1 MLHHRRFSFLDS
13 SAWRRRMQRLAL
25 SFVGMVLIGSLWAQS
40 PPASKP
46 SFSKGPL
53 EQAIDAAFQRA
64 KSADQAI
71 ESMAILEA
79 LLHDKGLSSTQRKKI
94 ELEMGGWKERAEKKL
109 VRNGNDWVT
118 AEVNA
123 ERIKE
128 ANFLIEKA
136 LVDLAARDFRSC
148 KEGLEKASRVNEN
161 GIQADFLLGMLNTPA
176 YANSP
181 ETGER
186 HFRKV
191 LNRCDDHIPSLNNLA
206 LCCIRQKKLAPAV
219 DAWRRLAEL
228 APETPE
234 LAYNVVHLM
243 AESAGKVIPL
253 TTTERRRFE
262 ALLAGVPPGSI
273 PSPESTEEGWRY
285 MYLAVPRSDV
295 PPGSS
300 ESSDRE
306 LLETGLGNGF
316 VIAPGLIVTSRQLLG
331 NAVTAKIS
339 SPTTSGELD
348 AELVAASGVRDVAL
362 LRCTALKAPSVWM
375 ASAAPS
381 KGADV
386 MAMGR
391 SRASVDAADAEV
403 VKCKIAMLPTT
414 EAEGLMLLDA
424 PSAFFGGPILDKGG
438 QVIGMRSSGFKLPAD
453 RIGAVP
459 TSDLL
464 TFAKMAD
471 AAFAPS
477 TASIPPTDE
486 QRLAVLS
493 KAIVTI
499 RCYQPLVPMDS
510 PTGKSVTARWLADP
524 VCNLCNGPK
533 FLICHARGCQRGKI
547 AVTKNVIAGTDPVLG
562 KKIIKPVTE
571 YFPCDNCNGSGK
583 VPCPRCR

>member
-1 MLHHRRFSFLDS
+1 MLHNRGFSVLDS
-13 SAWRRRMQRLAL
+13 SAWRRRGGLL
-25 SFVGMVLIGSLWAQS
+25 TLTLVGMVLAGSLWAQS

-64 KSADQAI
+64 KAADQAI
-71 ESMAILEA
+71 ESLAILEG
-79 LLHDKGLSSTQRKKI
+79 LLQDKGLSSTQRKKI
-94 ELEMGGWKERAEKKL
+94 ELEMAAWKERATKKL

-118 AEVNA
+118 VEVNA
-123 ERIKE
+123 ERVKE
-128 ANFLIEKA
+128 ANFLVEKA
-136 LVDLAARDFRSC
+136 LVDLAARDYRSC

-191 LNRCDDHIPSLNNLA
+191 LNRCEDHIPSLNNLA

-234 LAYNVVHLM
+234 LAYNIVHLM
-243 AESAGKVIPL
+243 AESAGSVIPL

-273 PSPESTEEGWRY
+273 PSPESTQEGWRY

-300 ESSDRE
+300 EPSDR
-306 LLETGLGNGF
+306 LMLETGLGNGF
-316 VIAPGLIVTSRQLLG
+316 VIAPGLVITSRRLLG

-339 SPTTSGELD
+339 SPTASGELD
-348 AELVAASGVRDVAL
+348 AELVAASGVRDVAV

-403 VKCKIAMLPTT
+403 VKCKIAMPPAT
-414 EAEGLMLLDA
+414 ETEGLLLLDA
-424 PSAFFGGPILDKGG
+424 PSLFFGGPILDKGG
-438 QVIGMRSSGFKLPAD
+438 QVVGMRSPGFKLPAD

-464 TFAKMAD
+464 AFAKMAD
-471 AAFAPS
+471 ASFAPS
-477 TASIPPTDE
+477 TAPIPPTDE
-486 QRLAVLS
+486 QRLAFLS
-493 KAIVTI
+493 EAIVTI
-499 RCYQPLVPMDS
+499 RCYQPVVPMDS
-510 PTGKSVTARWLADP
+510 PNGNSAVDRWLADP

-547 AVTKNVIAGTDPVLG
+547 ARTRNIVAGKDPVLG
-562 KKIIKPVTE
+562 KDIIKPVTE
-571 YFPCDNCNGSGK
+571 YFPCGTCNGSGK
-583 VPCPRCR
+583 IPCPRCR

>member
-1 MLHHRRFSFLDS
+1 MLHSRGFSVLDS
-13 SAWRRRMQRLAL
+13 SASRRWVQLLTL
-25 SFVGMVLIGSLWAQS
+25 SFVGIVLTGSLWAQS
-40 PPASKP
+40 PPTSKP

-64 KSADQAI
+64 KSADQAV
-71 ESMAILEA
+71 ESLAILEA
-79 LLHDKGLSSTQRKKI
+79 LLQDKGLSSTQRKKI
-94 ELEMGGWKERAEKKL
+94 ELELGAWKERAGNKL

-118 AEVNA
+118 VEVNA

-128 ANFLIEKA
+128 ANFLVEKA
-136 LVDLAARDFRSC
+136 LVDLAAKDYRSC

-191 LNRCDDHIPSLNNLA
+191 LNRCEDHIPSLNNLA
-206 LCCIRQKKLAPAV
+206 LCCIRQKKLAPAI

-243 AESAGKVIPL
+243 AESANSVIPL

-262 ALLAGVPPGSI
+262 ALLVGVPPGSI
-273 PSPESTEEGWRY
+273 PSAESTKDGWRY

-295 PPGSS
+295 PSGSS
-300 ESSDRE
+300 EPSSG
-306 LLETGLGNGF
+306 LMLETGLGNGF
-316 VIAPGLIVTSRQLLG
+316 VIAPGLVVTSRELLG
-331 NAVTAKIS
+331 NAVTVKIS

-348 AELVAASGVRDVAL
+348 AELVGASGFRDVAL
-362 LRCTALKAPSVWM
+362 LRCTALKAPPVWM

-381 KGADV
+381 KGANV
-386 MAMGR
+386 VAMGR

-403 VKCKIAMLPTT
+403 LKCKIAMLPTT

-424 PSAFFGGPILDKGG
+424 PSAFFGGPILDEGG
-438 QVIGMRSSGFKLPAD
+438 HVVGMRSSGFKLPAD

-464 TFAKMAD
+464 AFAKMVD
-471 AAFAPS
+471 ASFAPS
-477 TASIPPTDE
+477 TAPIPRVDE
-486 QRLAVLS
+486 ERLAVFS

-499 RCYQPLVPMDS
+499 RCYQPVVPMDS
-510 PTGKSVTARWLADP
+510 PNGDSVTARWLADP

-533 FLICHARGCQRGKI
+533 FLNCHARGCQRGKI
-547 AVTKNVIAGTDPVLG
+547 ARTRNVVAGKDPVLG
-562 KKIIKPVTE
+562 KDIIKPVTE
-571 YFPCDNCNGSGK
+571 YFPCGTCNGSGK
-583 VPCPRCR
+583 IPCPRCR